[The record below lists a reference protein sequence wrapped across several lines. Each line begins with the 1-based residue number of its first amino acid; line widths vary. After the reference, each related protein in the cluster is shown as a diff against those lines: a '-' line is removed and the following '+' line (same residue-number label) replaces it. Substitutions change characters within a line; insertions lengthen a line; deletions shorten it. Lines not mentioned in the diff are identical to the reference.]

1 MTYIHMHPEFV
12 YLTNICDVTE
22 RVEGPE
28 HGAASCG
35 HNTER
40 GLALG
45 MAKAASFLQSH
56 EAHCCLAAK
65 SYSNL
70 VRPHGL

>member
-12 YLTNICDVTE
+12 HLANICDVME

-40 GLALG
+40 RLALG
-45 MAKAASFLQSH
+45 MAKAASFLQPH
-56 EAHCCLAAK
+56 EAHCCLATK
-65 SYSNL
+65 SHSNP
-70 VRPHGL
+70 VQPHGL

>member
-1 MTYIHMHPEFV
+1 MTYIHMHPELV
-12 YLTNICDVTE
+12 CLTNICDVME

-40 GLALG
+40 SLALG
-45 MAKAASFLQSH
+45 RTKAASFLQSQ
-56 EAHCCLAAK
+56 EARCCLAAN
-65 SYSNL
+65 SHSNPL
-70 VRPHGL
+70 QPHGL

>member
-1 MTYIHMHPEFV
+1 MTHIHMHPEFV
-12 YLTNICDVTE
+12 YLANICDVME

-40 GLALG
+40 RLALG
-45 MAKAASFLQSH
+45 MAKA
-56 EAHCCLAAK
+56 
-65 SYSNL
+65 
-70 VRPHGL
+70 